1 MYPFNIHVKHLTQLR
16 CSKLSKS
23 FLKSAKNIH
32 HGVFFFLLAKPI
44 ILKCNPTFLHINLVF
59 MNPDWPMLMIE
70 GSILSRFHISFWQGL
85 YTSWG
90 DQVREVHPGSAT
102 SQTTLPMLAKVPQD
116 IHEICRHSNPSQEQR
131 RSRDCSNYRG
141 ISLLSIVGK
150 LFARIVITWLQK
162 LANQVYTGSRC
173 GFRFK
178 RSTPDMVFSLRQLQE
193 KYSEQYQHLCIV
205 SYTSP
210 KLSTWWARIVYSRSF
225 HWSAVHLGSSAL

>member
-1 MYPFNIHVKHLTQLR
+1 
-16 CSKLSKS
+16 
-23 FLKSAKNIH
+23 
-32 HGVFFFLLAKPI
+32 
-44 ILKCNPTFLHINLVF
+44 
-59 MNPDWPMLMIE
+59 MNPDWPMLMVE
-70 GSILSRFHISFWQGL
+70 GSILSRFHITFWQGL

-90 DQVREVHPGSAT
+90 DQVREVHPARAT

-116 IHEICRHSNPSQEQR
+116 MIYANIETLNKNQDD
-131 RSRDCSNYRG
+131 RSDCSNYCG
-141 ISLLSIVGK
+141 ISLLSIVHK
-150 LFARIVITWLQK
+150 LFARIVITRLQK
-162 LANQVYTGSRC
+162 LANQVYTGSQC

-178 RSTPDMVFSLRQLQE
+178 RSTTDMVFSLRQLQE